1 MLASR
6 VRPSRKSSARCLGPG
21 HHDPAGAVA
30 AHPVGLGE
38 PAEGQA
44 QHVVA
49 GERGRVVVHRVVEED
64 LLVDLVGHDDELVPA
79 GDVDERLD
87 GVLGVDRPGGVVR
100 VDDHQ
105 RVGVLGDLGLDVGQ
119 VGVPAVALVAAV
131 VHRGAAGQRDRAG
144 PQRVV
149 GGRDEHLVAVVDEG
163 LQHHRDQLGDAV
175 ADVDVVDAGVGEAVR
190 LVVLRDRGAGGVDAA
205 GVGVA
210 LAVGQ
215 VVDHVGDDRLG
226 GLEPERGGVADV
238 ELEDLVALGLEPL
251 GLDQDRPAHVVADV
265 LQLLALD
272 DAAHGASV
280 PARAVGRWTGP
291 G

>member
-1 MLASR
+1 MSTRARTVSSR
-6 VRPSRKSSARCLGPG
+6 V
-21 HHDPAGAVA
+21 
-30 AHPVGLGE
+30 
-38 PAEGQA
+38 
-44 QHVVA
+44 
-49 GERGRVVVHRVVEED
+49 
-64 LLVDLVGHDDELVPA
+64 
-79 GDVDERLD
+79 
-87 GVLGVDRPGGVVR
+87 DRAGGVVR

-105 RVGVLGDLGLDVGQ
+105 GVGVLGDLGLDVLE

-149 GGRDEHLVAVVDEG
+149 GGRDEHLVAVVDER
-163 LQHHRDQLGDAV
+163 LQHHRDELGDAV
-175 ADVDVVDAGVGEAVR
+175 ADVDVVDAGVGQPVR

-226 GLEPERGGVADV
+226 GLEPERRGVADV

-251 GLDQDRPAHVVADV
+251 GLDEDRAAHVVAHV
-265 LQLLALD
+265 LELLALD

-280 PARAVGRWTGP
+280 PARRVGGARVRGDAPHGRRRPASGRRRSERSRQAPLMPLSSRKKMTSPSTAAAQRRWRRRRGCRVAGSPAPRP
-291 G
+291 GSGTSPAGERAGSRP